1 MLNIISLY
9 CDWRL
14 YFSIYICIGRAL
26 SSPKTPHQVL
36 KIRNPK
42 TTNLDIDDKYTRRLC
57 WLDHFH
63 FPASCSIFTPGH
75 YPEESTILGENPLKE
90 LTPAVRYQTIC
101 TKIKV
106 SPPLL
111 LQPPCAPPAGIPL
124 SFWCCWRKVK
134 GTSFLERFLVSSP
147 PPILHSLYSDATHL
161 ISPVHKD
168 WTFKVWN
175 LNPFHGLAIQR
186 LRVATC
192 HFHTEGDVLP
202 PLVMM

>member
-1 MLNIISLY
+1 MLNIISFY

-57 WLDHFH
+57 W
-63 FPASCSIFTPGH
+63 ITFTFMLH
-75 YPEESTILGENPLKE
+75 VWFSHRVNILKE

-106 SPPLL
+106 SPPLR

-124 SFWCCWRKVK
+124 SFWCYWRKVK

-147 PPILHSLYSDATHL
+147 PPRRNFYFCANCL
-161 ISPVHKD
+161 ISNSWSQFFEGVFSKYGGLLRIMTGCEN
-168 WTFKVWN
+168 WTRSRKVKV
-175 LNPFHGLAIQR
+175 IQPAQSSSIF
-186 LRVATC
+186 V
-192 HFHTEGDVLP
+192 VN
-202 PLVMM
+202 V

>member
-1 MLNIISLY
+1 MRKLRGNGENEEMSFSFHFLILFPFPHSLLISSFSFLLLNIISLY

-14 YFSIYICIGRAL
+14 YFSFYICIGRAL

-42 TTNLDIDDKYTRRLC
+42 TTNLDIDDKYTRKLC

-134 GTSFLERFLVSSP
+134 GTS
-147 PPILHSLYSDATHL
+147 L
-161 ISPVHKD
+161 IVD
-168 WTFKVWN
+168 QCWKVK
-175 LNPFHGLAIQR
+175 G
-186 LRVATC
+186 
-192 HFHTEGDVLP
+192 G
-202 PLVMM
+202 